1 MGAGESK
8 RDSSVSYDV
17 NEESK
22 GVLELPQDLHS
33 GPIHSLAA
41 VDGNHLLSG
50 GADRVC
56 WLAARSGVGGPIVV
70 NIQSISYVQPGL
82 FCSIQTEAV

>member
-50 GADRVC
+50 GADRVLIC
-56 WLAARSGVGGPIVV
+56 MLASCTFGGGRAYCREYTVHIVRTARPV
-70 NIQSISYVQPGL
+70 L
-82 FCSIQTEAV
+82 